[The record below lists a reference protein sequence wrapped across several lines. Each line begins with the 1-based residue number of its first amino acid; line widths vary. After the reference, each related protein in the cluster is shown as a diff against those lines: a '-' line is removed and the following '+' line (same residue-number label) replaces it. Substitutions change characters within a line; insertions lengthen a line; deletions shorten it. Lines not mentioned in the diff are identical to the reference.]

1 MSSKDFHSNFK
12 RKCECLIVA
21 LINGI
26 VGLVASNEI
35 SQKNLLNDVDIF
47 MRTSCGHV
55 QILKNICNFIFP
67 LRRVGF

>member
-1 MSSKDFHSNFK
+1 MGSKDFHSNFK
-12 RKCECLIVA
+12 RKCESLIVP

-35 SQKNLLNDVDIF
+35 SQNNLLNDVDFF

-55 QILKNICNFIFP
+55 QILKKKK
-67 LRRVGF
+67 L